1 MGRGLGFSGAARV
14 AGLVLAHVERR
25 SEAGGGALA
34 LAEVAADVLAR
45 GTELEGHA
53 DNIAASLFGGVVA
66 TAGGA
71 AVRIPVAVEAAVVA
85 WVPPSSTSTRES
97 RTKLPASVA
106 FDDAVFN
113 VTRTALLVA
122 ALAAGDVGA
131 LRVATEDRLHQDVR
145 FEAAPASRAAL
156 AAALDAGAWC
166 GWLSGSGP
174 SIAALCEPVA
184 GGGRR
189 RRAAAGRPC
198 VGAGH
203 RSRRGGPAP
212 GLAGHGAGGWTQ
224 PARARR
230 QGLVDEAD
238 AGLEAGQLVAGRF
251 EGVELLAQLGQRLRR
266 RLGGRVVAAMSP
278 RPQP

>member
-1 MGRGLGFSGAARV
+1 MAWASPARRGWRGSSWPTS
-14 AGLVLAHVERR
+14 ERR
-25 SEAGGGALA
+25 SEVGDDALE
-34 LAEVAADVLAR
+34 LADVVADVLAR

-156 AAALDAGAWC
+156 AAALEAGAWC

-174 SIAALCEPVA
+174 SIAALCEPSLAEAVA
-184 GGGRR
+184 GALPPEGR
-189 RRAAAGRPC
+189 ASVLGIDPD
-198 VGAGH
+198 GA
-203 RSRRGGPAP
+203 
-212 GLAGHGAGGWTQ
+212 
-224 PARARR
+224 
-230 QGLVDEAD
+230 V
-238 AGLEAGQLVAGRF
+238 
-251 EGVELLAQLGQRLRR
+251 LL
-266 RLGGRVVAAMSP
+266 P
-278 RPQP
+278 D